1 MLVVKTTSPAT
12 SPSPAK
18 LQPRKAAPSS
28 RTRVARLRP
37 WFDSS
42 LGSTLRAC
50 SKPRSRPV
58 VYRLSTNYSTHDP
71 ARQPAAQ
78 VRGVGGTADQGPPLH
93 HPLFGEVNEREVGR
107 RPDGQAPPLPD
118 PPPRGTAHRLDE
130 PRQGEPA
137 AQHQLGVERGEGR
150 LVPEKARRGLLHRQL
165 LLLGGVRRVV
175 GRHEVKDAALQAL
188 LDAATVAVGAQR
200 RGPAVEAFE

>member
-28 RTRVARLRP
+28 STRVARLRP
-37 WFDSS
+37 WFVPSP
-42 LGSTLRAC
+42 GSTLRAC
-50 SKPRSRPV
+50 SKSRSRPV
-58 VYRLSTNYSTHDP
+58 VYRLSSNYSTHDP

-78 VRGVGGTADQGPPLH
+78 VGGVGGTADQGPLVHGPL
-93 HPLFGEVNEREVGR
+93 LREVDEREVSR

-118 PPPRGTAHRLDE
+118 PPARGTAHRLDE

-137 AQHQLGVERGEGR
+137 AQYELGVERGEGR
-150 LVPEKARRGLLHRQL
+150 L
-165 LLLGGVRRVV
+165 
-175 GRHEVKDAALQAL
+175 
-188 LDAATVAVGAQR
+188 
-200 RGPAVEAFE
+200 